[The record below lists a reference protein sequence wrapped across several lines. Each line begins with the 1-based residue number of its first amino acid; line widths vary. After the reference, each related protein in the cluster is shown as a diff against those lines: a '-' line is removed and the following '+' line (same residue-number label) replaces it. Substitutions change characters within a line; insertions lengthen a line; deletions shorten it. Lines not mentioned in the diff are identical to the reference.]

1 MNYLLEALGYF
12 VVCSPLFFLAY
23 YMLNVFGKVDNKK
36 S

>member
-1 MNYLLEALGYF
+1 MSWIEAIGF
-12 VVCSPLFFLAY
+12 VIISSPLFFLAY